1 MRKVILSLLLIASLS
16 VAYAENWPGWRGPGS
31 LGISVEKSFPVTW
44 DMSKNVKWKVEV
56 PGLGHSSPIVWG
68 NRIFVTTAVSGD
80 VKEDNWKKGFHQTG
94 RDPNASEISWMI
106 LCFDRDTG
114 KLLWRQ
120 TAVRKVPPSLR
131 HLKNSYASQTPV
143 TDGTY
148 VYAYFGDQGIFCYD
162 FSGRLIWNRDLGTF
176 KMANNWGMGT
186 SPVLFKDLVI
196 VNCDQGPLA
205 PAAPDGSSYIV
216 ALNKKTGAPVWK
228 TDREENSSW
237 STPYLYAQGS
247 RPELIVNATHAI
259 RSYDPATGKLLW
271 QCRGPAT
278 SITTPTP
285 TSLNGLIYV
294 SSGFIRE
301 EVRPI
306 TAFRPG
312 AKGDITLPANQT
324 SSQYIAWRQLA
335 AAPYIPSPIAY
346 GDYIFVLLDE
356 GFFSCYDAKTG
367 KEIYGKTRIDIG
379 ANFSA
384 SPVVVGGN
392 LYLMS
397 EDGDV
402 YVIAPGP
409 KYEVLAKNSIGEA
422 IMASPAVS
430 DGKMFV
436 RALNHLYCIQ

>member
-1 MRKVILSLLLIASLS
+1 
-16 VAYAENWPGWRGPGS
+16 
-31 LGISVEKSFPVTW
+31 
-44 DMSKNVKWKVEV
+44 
-56 PGLGHSSPIVWG
+56 
-68 NRIFVTTAVSGD
+68 
-80 VKEDNWKKGFHQTG
+80 
-94 RDPNASEISWMI
+94 
-106 LCFDRDTG
+106 
-114 KLLWRQ
+114 
-120 TAVRKVPPSLR
+120 
-131 HLKNSYASQTPV
+131 V

-162 FSGRLIWNRDLGTF
+162 FTGKLIWNRDLGTF

-216 ALNKKTGAPVWK
+216 ALNKKTGSPVWK

-237 STPYLYAQGS
+237 STPYLYAKGS
-247 RPELIVNATHAI
+247 QAELIVNASHAI

-271 QCRGPAT
+271 QCNGPAT
-278 SITTPTP
+278 AITTPTP

-312 AKGDITLPANQT
+312 ATGDITLPAGQT
-324 SSQYIAWRQLA
+324 SSEFIAWRQLA
-335 AAPYIPSPIAY
+335 AAPYIPSPTAY

-422 IMASPAVS
+422 IMASPAIS

-436 RALNHLYCIQ
+436 RALKHLYCIQ